1 MHNILVIGTVN
12 STAEIIKSLV
22 KHELKPKGVLGFQ
35 PEDITNVSGWA
46 DLKELSE
53 KLEIPFKPFQKINES
68 ENLDWAK
75 SFNPDIIFAVGFSQL
90 LVSDWLE
97 MPKLGCVGFH
107 PTKLPKGRGRAPI
120 AWLILDETEGASNF
134 FLMGEGAD
142 DGPIFVQKTFL
153 IDEEDDATTVENKI
167 LESLNKALDS
177 WLPKLKNGEW
187 NPIPQDDV
195 KATWYGKRTP
205 EDGVIEWQYSAEAID
220 RLIKASTKP
229 HPGAY
234 SYYNYEKI
242 IIWESK
248 VERELKIKGVVG
260 RVLLKDKH
268 QGVLVQCGE
277 GLLWLSKLS
286 KDIKEIKIGQQFG
299 FVPQIEIEK
308 IWKEIKKLK
317 NE

>member
-1 MHNILVIGTVN
+1 MHNIIVIGAVN

-22 KHELKPKGVLGFQ
+22 KHDLKPKGVLGFQ
-35 PEDITNVSGWA
+35 PVETTNVSGWA
-46 DLKELSE
+46 DLEEISE
-53 KLEIPFKPFQKINES
+53 KLDIPFKPFQKINEP

-75 SFNPDIIFAVGFSQL
+75 SFKPDIIFAVGFSQL
-90 LVSDWLE
+90 LKDDWLE

-120 AWLILDETEGASNF
+120 AWLILEENEGASNF

-142 DGPIFVQKTFL
+142 DGPVFVQKPFS
-153 IDEEDDATTVENKI
+153 IDKEDDATTVEEKI
-167 LESLNKALDS
+167 LISLNEALDS
-177 WLPKLKNGEW
+177 WLPKLKKGEW
-187 NPIPQDDV
+187 NPIPQDNA

-205 EDGVIEWQYSAEAID
+205 EDGIIEWQQSAESID
-220 RLIKASTKP
+220 RLVKASTEP
-229 HPGAY
+229 HPGSY

-242 IIWESK
+242 IVWESA
-248 VERELKIKGVVG
+248 VERELNIKGVVG
-260 RVLLKDKH
+260 RVLLKDKNK
-268 QGVLVQCGE
+268 GVLVQCGE
-277 GLLWLSKLS
+277 GLLWLRKVSI
-286 KDIKEIKIGQQFG
+286 DINEIKIGQQLG